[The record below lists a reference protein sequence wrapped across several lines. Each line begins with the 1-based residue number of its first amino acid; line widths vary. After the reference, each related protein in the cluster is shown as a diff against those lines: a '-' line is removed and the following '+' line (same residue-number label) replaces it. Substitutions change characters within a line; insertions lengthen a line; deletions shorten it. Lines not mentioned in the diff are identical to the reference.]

1 MVKYRSLFLPLK
13 ELFYIYIYIYIIYIN
28 KSKLEFIISKFQLS
42 NSNYWEKNLIK

>member
-13 ELFYIYIYIYIIYIN
+13 ELFYYIN

>member
-13 ELFYIYIYIYIIYIN
+13 ELFYYIN

-42 NSNYWEKNLIK
+42 NSNYWEKHLIK